1 MALSNC
7 FSDNLCVC
15 VWVEV
20 KENLKLLME
29 CKHFA
34 AIEMEIAIELAGK
47 LNSLTYAVFLVCIF
61 V

>member
-1 MALSNC
+1 M
-7 FSDNLCVC
+7 C

-29 CKHFA
+29 CKYFA
-34 AIEMEIAIELAGK
+34 AIEIEIAIELAGK